1 MKAGRRRIEK
11 NPTLHPDNKSHIIVT
26 YRPGTMSRRSRMSIG
41 PGSLPALGDASS
53 RANRSPFGSS
63 GASDD
68 SCSVGGGSARKDR
81 RAMLDEWRR
90 NRQAAGQ
97 PPAAGAASARPP
109 SAPAPSYPSRALSP
123 IAASPADGN
132 GDRGGAEEHTAE
144 LTANINYGRP
154 PASAPSSEEAGLSAL
169 ERYRL
174 RKKRQAEQQ
183 AAAAAGGAEPGGGN
197 GHHATATPTK
207 GRRHLTVKPPSHS
220 SSSHGGDLE
229 EEHTIAHGS
238 YNLGTPSRRGK
249 TSRASLGGLGGGA
262 QRRVR
267 RRTSLAPSEMQPQPP
282 LEQQRKPGKPLLPPS
297 YPPPHERSN
306 ERSAASAEAADEPVP
321 AAAQGNVGGSAERDA
336 AGVVQQQ
343 QHAAAAAT
351 AFSQESVESIDS
363 AAMQSRMLQMQ
374 NRINKLESEKTE
386 LIMSKAPLEARM
398 RQREDAW
405 VKERERLLGDID
417 ARQAASKGADERYRE
432 LEMRNEALEEENSRL
447 RLEARASASATAGD
461 GASGGAAGGAKDSW
475 TERLQANSEIKDLRK
490 ELRNKDDEIKSLRIE
505 KVSLE
510 TEVFGCKQEIES
522 LERNYDELE
531 RDYSELETSKAQ
543 NSEAE
548 IQLQALTT
556 EHTAMTAQL
565 NATCADLEEI
575 KTRAKADLQ
584 AKEDSWRG
592 RESELL
598 FEMSVLKSR
607 AGKIVQDDA
616 VDGTGGDDDED
627 DPAILKARIE
637 ERDRRISELEEQ
649 LQSGEQLR
657 RALHNRIQ
665 ELRGNIRVYVR
676 TRPFLPSDGSS
687 TQSSIDILPD
697 GESLQIQGKHVG
709 ETHSF
714 KFDKVFAP
722 STGQDLVFDEVSEFV
737 QSALDGYHVCLF
749 SYGQTGSGK
758 VSLRIRARLSFLYLL
773 TYPFA
778 RSHPPS
784 PPRLTRCKEVAT
796 LPCAASF
803 PVPSSRYCPRPRSCS
818 PSDGH
823 SPSRPASLRFT
834 TRTFVTFS
842 ST

>member
-1 MKAGRRRIEK
+1 
-11 NPTLHPDNKSHIIVT
+11 
-26 YRPGTMSRRSRMSIG
+26 MSRRSRMSIG

-53 RANRSPFGSS
+53 RANRSPIAFGSS

-68 SCSVGGGSARKDR
+68 SCSVGGGSAKKER
-81 RAMLDEWRR
+81 RALLDEWRR
-90 NRQAAGQ
+90 SRQAAGQ
-97 PPAAGAASARPP
+97 SSAT
-109 SAPAPSYPSRALSP
+109 APTHPSRALSP
-123 IAASPADGN
+123 IAASPVDRYAHDGH
-132 GDRGGAEEHTAE
+132 GSAEPEEHTGQ
-144 LTANINYGRP
+144 LTLAANANYGNYGRP

-183 AAAAAGGAEPGGGN
+183 AAAAVAAGGAEPSGGS
-197 GHHATATPTK
+197 GHHAAATPTK

-220 SSSHGGDLE
+220 SSSHGGDAE
-229 EEHTIAHGS
+229 EEHTIGLGS

-249 TSRASLGGLGGGA
+249 TPRASLGGLGGGA

-282 LEQQRKPGKPLLPPS
+282 LEQQRKQGKPLLPPA
-297 YPPPHERSN
+297 YPPPHPSHERPS
-306 ERSAASAEAADEPVP
+306 ERAVAAAEAADEPGL
-321 AAAQGNVGGSAERDA
+321 ATAQSSFGGSAERDA
-336 AGVVQQQ
+336 AFADQQQ
-343 QHAAAAAT
+343 QHAAVAT
-351 AFSQESVESIDS
+351 TYSQESLESIDS

-417 ARQAASKGADERYRE
+417 AHQAASKGADERYRE
-432 LEMRNEALEEENSRL
+432 LEMRNEALEEENTRL
-447 RLEARASASATAGD
+447 RLEARASASTTAGD
-461 GASGGAAGGAKDSW
+461 GGAAGGAAGGAKDSW
-475 TERLQANSEIKDLRK
+475 TERLQATNEIKDLRK

-565 NATCADLEEI
+565 NATCADLEEM

-616 VDGTGGDDDED
+616 AHGTGGDDDED

-676 TRPFLPSDGSS
+676 TRPFLPNDGSS

-758 VSLRIRARLSFLYLL
+758 VSLQIPVHHHSCMYLL
-773 TYPFA
+773 ICLSISLAPA
-778 RSHPPS
+778 
-784 PPRLTRCKEVAT
+784 L
-796 LPCAASF
+796 AA
-803 PVPSSRYCPRPRSCS
+803 
-818 PSDGH
+818 
-823 SPSRPASLRFT
+823 
-834 TRTFVTFS
+834 
-842 ST
+842 

>member
-1 MKAGRRRIEK
+1 
-11 NPTLHPDNKSHIIVT
+11 
-26 YRPGTMSRRSRMSIG
+26 MSIG

-53 RANRSPFGSS
+53 RTNRSPFGSS

-68 SCSVGGGSARKDR
+68 SCSVGGGSAKKDR

-97 PPAAGAASARPP
+97 TSVGGASSAGGIGSRPP
-109 SAPAPSYPSRALSP
+109 SAPTPSYPSRALSP
-123 IAASPADGN
+123 IAASPVGGNDDHGSAD
-132 GDRGGAEEHTAE
+132 EHTAE

-183 AAAAAGGAEPGGGN
+183 ASAAAGGAESSGGN
-197 GHHATATPTK
+197 GHH
-207 GRRHLTVKPPSHS
+207 LTVRPPSHFS
-220 SSSHGGDLE
+220 SGHGGDVE

-249 TSRASLGGLGGGA
+249 APRGSLGGLGGGA

-282 LEQQRKPGKPLLPPS
+282 LEQQRKPGKSLLPPS
-297 YPPPHERSN
+297 YPSPHPSHDRSN
-306 ERSAASAEAADEPVP
+306 ERSVASAEGADEPGLATV
-321 AAAQGNVGGSAERDA
+321 QSNNSTERDA
-336 AGVVQQQ
+336 TVVDQQ
-343 QHAAAAAT
+343 QHAASTT
-351 AFSQESVESIDS
+351 AFSQESVESIVDS

-398 RQREDAW
+398 RLREDAW

-417 ARQAASKGADERYRE
+417 AHQAASKGADERYRE

-447 RLEARASASATAGD
+447 RLEARASASSTAGD
-461 GASGGAAGGAKDSW
+461 GAAGAAGGAKDSW
-475 TERLQANSEIKDLRK
+475 SERLQANNEIKDLRK

-565 NATCADLEEI
+565 NATCADLEEM

-616 VDGTGGDDDED
+616 ANGTDGDDDED

-709 ETHSF
+709 EMHSF

-758 VSLRIRARLSFLYLL
+758 VSRKVRTRISFLHLL
-773 TYPFA
+773 ILHLFRSFA
-778 RSHPPS
+778 PA
-784 PPRLTRCKEVAT
+784 LVA
-796 LPCAASF
+796 
-803 PVPSSRYCPRPRSCS
+803 
-818 PSDGH
+818 
-823 SPSRPASLRFT
+823 
-834 TRTFVTFS
+834 
-842 ST
+842 